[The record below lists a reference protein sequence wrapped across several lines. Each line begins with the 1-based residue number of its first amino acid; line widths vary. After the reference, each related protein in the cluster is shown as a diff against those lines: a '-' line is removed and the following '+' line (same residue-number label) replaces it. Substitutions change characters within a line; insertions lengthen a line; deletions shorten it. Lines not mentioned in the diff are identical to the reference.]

1 MDEKELNNN
10 TKYLELTQKEIT
22 KMKFICNAIDD
33 GWKVKKIENKYIFS
47 KHNSNNIEIN
57 NDNYLE
63 VFLKKHFN

>member
-33 GWKVKKIENKYIFS
+33 GWKVKKYVERLGVNT
-47 KHNSNNIEIN
+47 NPT
-57 NDNYLE
+57 LE
-63 VFLKKHFN
+63 KSGSRLPKESAA